1 MTEFVKII
9 QALQGIP
16 GEPYGNLETQNFDKK
31 RNREWN
37 DFEYQFIIKKTSP
50 AFELPK
56 SSLRMP

>member
-31 RNREWN
+31 RNRE
-37 DFEYQFIIKKTSP
+37 
-50 AFELPK
+50 
-56 SSLRMP
+56 